1 MRVENE
7 IMTETSISKPD
18 RPALLI
24 GIALLALAGIVIA
37 DAMSQTIEATYGLGP
52 TAMPYVVGSGL
63 AILGLSHLVVAFR
76 GGLPKPE
83 AADTK
88 ALLWI
93 GGGLIGLIA
102 SIALGGGF
110 TLGTALLFAGTARG
124 FGRRALVVDLI
135 IGAVMGFVIFIVF
148 AKVLTLILP
157 SGPFERLFL

>member
-1 MRVENE
+1 
-7 IMTETSISKPD
+7 MTDATLSKPD
-18 RPALLI
+18 RPALII
-24 GIALLALAGIVIA
+24 GAALLILAGIVIA
-37 DAMSQTIEATYGLGP
+37 DAMSQTIAATYGLGP

-63 AILGLSHLVVAFR
+63 AILGIAHVVTAFR

-83 AADTK
+83 PADRG

-93 GGGLIGLIA
+93 SGGLVGLIA

-110 TLGTALLFAGTARG
+110 ILGTAILFAGTARG
-124 FGRRALVVDLI
+124 FGRRAVAVDLA

-157 SGPFERLFL
+157 AGPLERLFL